1 MNKYAHLLSP
11 IKIGGQ
17 QFKNRI
23 FHSPTGVSIDP
34 ERYCIGY
41 YERKAIGGA
50 ASVCVGDGCPN
61 IAGRA
66 RKSQIN
72 LWDTT
77 YRTSMADLAHS
88 ITRHGAVASMELL

>member
-50 ASVCVGDGCPN
+50 ASVCVGDG
-61 IAGRA
+61 
-66 RKSQIN
+66 
-72 LWDTT
+72 
-77 YRTSMADLAHS
+77 
-88 ITRHGAVASMELL
+88 ITLKQNGFHFYLLIYGPLVQRGLRP